1 MITYNSLSQLLNT
14 TPGILAVLYLINFV
28 VAFTI
33 IFLERKN
40 PSATLAWLMILFI
53 LPGLGV
59 IFYVMLSQNI
69 ARHKIFSLTTFEE
82 KRLNEALSTQ
92 MEDMRNG
99 HFVYSNQGEARW
111 KDMIRLN
118 QKYGGAFLTQDNEV
132 KIFTK
137 GTKKFESLIEDI
149 NAAERNIHVE
159 YFILKPDSMGLA
171 FLEALTRKAKE
182 GIQVRLLLD
191 AMGSSKIRKR
201 HLKALINAGG
211 KVAFFFPPKIFK
223 FFNFKFNYRNHR
235 KIAVIDSRIAYL
247 GGFNVGNEYVGI
259 SRRFTSWRDT
269 HIRLEG
275 GCVQDVD
282 ARFILDWRFA
292 SKEDMS
298 IPTDYYTSPA
308 SERSTGVQIISCGPD
323 SPSTEVKLAFLKMI
337 AGAERNIYLQ
347 TPYFIPDD
355 SIFEGLKM
363 AALAGVDVR
372 IMIPNQPDHP
382 LVYWVTYSNVG
393 SLLEAGVK
401 VYIYDK
407 GFLHA
412 KTITVDGEVSSV
424 GSSNFD
430 IRSFKLNFECNA
442 IMYSRFVAKEMEEDF
457 QNDMMSSFR
466 LTPAIYRNRSL
477 WIKFKE
483 SVGRLVSD
491 IL

>member
-1 MITYNSLSQLLNT
+1 MVTNSFNQFLFT
-14 TPGILAVLYLINFV
+14 TPAILAALYVVNFA

-59 IFYVMLSQNI
+59 IFYVMMSQNI
-69 ARHKIFSLTTFEE
+69 ARHKIFRLTTFEE
-82 KRLNEALSTQ
+82 KRITEALSSQ
-92 MEDMRNG
+92 MEDMQNG
-99 HFVYSNQGEARW
+99 NFVYSNRGEARW

-118 QKYGGAFLTQDNEV
+118 QKYGGAFLTQDNKVEM
-132 KIFTK
+132 FTQ
-137 GTKKFESLIEDI
+137 GTKKFESLLLDI
-149 NAAERNIHVE
+149 SKAEKSIHIE
-159 YFILKPDSMGLA
+159 YFILKPDNVGLA
-171 FLEALTRKAKE
+171 FLDELTKKAKQ

-191 AMGSSKIRKR
+191 AMGSSKVRSWHIKP
-201 HLKALINAGG
+201 LIKAGG

-235 KIAVIDSRIAYL
+235 KLAVIDSKIAYL
-247 GGFNVGNEYVGI
+247 GGFNVANEYLGI
-259 SRRFTSWRDT
+259 SRKFSSWRDT

-275 GCVQDVD
+275 GCVIDID

-292 SKEDMS
+292 SGEELSLPTYNKTPLEFEDAVG
-298 IPTDYYTSPA
+298 I
-308 SERSTGVQIISCGPD
+308 QIVSCGPD

-363 AALAGVDVR
+363 AALSGVDVR

-382 LVYWVTYSNVG
+382 FVYWVTYSNVG
-393 SLLEAGVK
+393 SLLESGVK
-401 VYIYDK
+401 VYIYDN
-407 GFLHA
+407 GFMHA
-412 KTITVDGEVSSV
+412 KTITVDSEVSSV

-430 IRSFKLNFECNA
+430 IRSFKLNFESNA
-442 IMYSRFVAKEMEEDF
+442 IIYSRKVAKELEEDF
-457 QNDMMSSFR
+457 KNDMVNSFR
-466 LTPAIYRNRSL
+466 LTSAIYRNRST

>member
-1 MITYNSLSQLLNT
+1 MITYSFSQFLFT
-14 TPGILAVLYLINFV
+14 TPAFLAVLYLINFV

-53 LPGLGV
+53 MPGFGV
-59 IFYVMLSQNI
+59 VLYVMLSQNI
-69 ARHKIFSLTTFEE
+69 SRHKIFSLTTFEE
-82 KRLNEALSTQ
+82 KRFNEALSTQ
-92 MEDMRNG
+92 MEDMRKG
-99 HFVYSNQGEARW
+99 LFVYSNRGEARW

-132 KIFTK
+132 QIFTK
-137 GTKKFESLIEDI
+137 GVRKFESLIADI
-149 NAAERNIHVE
+149 NRAQKNIHVE
-159 YFILKPDSMGLA
+159 YFILKPDSIGLA
-171 FLEALTRKAKE
+171 FLEALTRKATE
-182 GIQVRLLLD
+182 GVQVRLLLD
-191 AMGSSKIRKR
+191 AMGSSKIRAR
-201 HLKALINAGG
+201 HLKPLRKAGG
-211 KVAFFFPPKIFK
+211 QVAFFFPPKIFK

-235 KIAVIDSRIAYL
+235 KLAVIDSKIAYL
-247 GGFNVGNEYVGI
+247 GGFNVGNEYVGV

-269 HIRLEG
+269 HVRLEG
-275 GCVQDVD
+275 GCVQDID

-292 SKEDMS
+292 SGEDMG
-298 IPTDYYTSPA
+298 IPTDYYSAPP
-308 SERSTGVQIISCGPD
+308 SRHSVDVQIVSCGPD
-323 SPSTEVKLAFLKMI
+323 SPNTEVKLAFLKMI
-337 AGAERNIYLQ
+337 AGAERNIFLQ
-347 TPYFIPDD
+347 TPYFIPDE

-393 SLLEAGVK
+393 SLLDSGVK

-407 GFLHA
+407 GFLHS
-412 KTITVDGEVSSV
+412 KTLTVDGEVSSV
-424 GSSNFD
+424 GSANFD

-442 IMYSRFVAKEMEEDF
+442 FMYSRAIAKEMEEIF
-457 QNDMMSSFR
+457 ENDMASSFR
-466 LTPAIYRNRSL
+466 LTPAIYRNRSA
-477 WIKFKE
+477 WVKFRE